1 MNNIAHQPE
10 TKVIFQQYQ
19 ASKILRKI
27 SNIENE
33 HLKVLVYLI
42 LAQIVNENEF
52 DKLNDPSSNKSL
64 SYLPTFIS
72 TKNDEF

>member
-52 DKLNDPSSNKSL
+52 DKLNDPSSKLPAIFTSL
-64 SYLPTFIS
+64 SLFLLT
-72 TKNDEF
+72 